1 MKRKTD
7 LHSVTKVSHFGSIG
21 GMGKGRGVGEWLG
34 REGMGR
40 EEREW
45 EGMGGGG
52 REREG
57 KGKAP
62 RFSSFPRSL
71 RHSLPLVIVLG
82 FISVQIALRL

>member
-1 MKRKTD
+1 MA
-7 LHSVTKVSHFGSIG
+7 
-21 GMGKGRGVGEWLG
+21 GKGGNGTG
-34 REGMGR
+34 RERMGR
-40 EEREW
+40 NGRGR

>member
-45 EGMGGGG
+45 EGMGG
-52 REREG
+52 EG
-57 KGKAP
+57 KEWEGEGEKGRGRVRP
-62 RFSSFPRSL
+62 QGSL
-71 RHSLPLVIVLG
+71 LSQDHFVTHYP
-82 FISVQIALRL
+82 